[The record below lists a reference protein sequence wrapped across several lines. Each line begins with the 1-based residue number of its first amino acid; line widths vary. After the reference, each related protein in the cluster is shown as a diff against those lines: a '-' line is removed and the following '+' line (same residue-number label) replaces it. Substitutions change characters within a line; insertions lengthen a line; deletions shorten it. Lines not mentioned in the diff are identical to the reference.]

1 MNPFNVAWLLLKQ
14 EKRQGFY
21 REATIPSNPR
31 EPVSKVSLDRQRHPF
46 ANRFATLA
54 LAQSLADMGKPIEP
68 ETPVAGGG
76 VEQRQMDEVFG
87 QRGHRDDYGTAEGDV
102 MNQYDDPPPNTLQL
116 WNKRRK
122 QLENLASSPLMQML
136 GLNDFKGPNVGMKDG
151 QMTVFDP
158 AFRTFRG
165 HKVGQYGKPLDFNN
179 YSIHP
184 NIEHSIKRVPS
195 DELAELTQR
204 VKDYRPKLDVWEND
218 GDLRSWQEGM
228 GDYHALR
235 DTLTYLNSLRQDP
248 QQTKLFQYE
257 GFGKDPQQYTD
268 MMQELR

>member
-1 MNPFNVAWLLLKQ
+1 MNAMDAAWLLLKQ
-14 EKRQGFY
+14 QRRQGFY
-21 REATIPSNPR
+21 REAIIPDDKR
-31 EPVSKVSLDRQRHPF
+31 KPVSKVSLDSYRHPF

-54 LAQSLADMGKPIEP
+54 LAQSLSDMGKPIEP

-87 QRGHRDDYGTAEGDV
+87 QRGRYDYGNDIQQRNKNAEQI
-102 MNQYDDPPPNTLQL
+102 N
-116 WNKRRK
+116 
-122 QLENLASSPLMQML
+122 QLERQPLMQML
-136 GLNDFKGPNVGMKDG
+136 GLADLKAPNIGMKDG

-165 HKVGQYGKPLDFNN
+165 HKVNQYGKPLDFEN
-179 YSIHP
+179 YTVHR
-184 NIEHSIKRVPS
+184 NIDENIQNVPS
-195 DELAELTQR
+195 KELAELTQR
-204 VKDYRPKLDVWEND
+204 VKDYRPQFNVWENT
-218 GDLRSWQEGM
+218 GDLDSWQAGM

-257 GFGKDPQQYTD
+257 GFGKDPQRYTE
-268 MMQELR
+268 MMQRLGEQQ

>member
-1 MNPFNVAWLLLKQ
+1 MSPFNTAWMVLK
-14 EKRQGFY
+14 EERKQGYY
-21 REATIPSNPR
+21 REATIPEDR
-31 EPVSKVSLDRQRHPF
+31 RKPVSKVSLDPNNHPF

-54 LAQSLADMGKPIEP
+54 LAQSLADMGEPIEP

-87 QRGHRDDYGTAEGDV
+87 QRGRYDYGNTIEERNKNAE
-102 MNQYDDPPPNTLQL
+102 QIY
-116 WNKRRK
+116 
-122 QLENLASSPLMQML
+122 QLERFPMMQML
-136 GLNDFKGPNVGMKDG
+136 GLADLKGPNTGMKDG
-151 QMTVFDP
+151 QLTVFDP

-165 HKVGQYGKPLDFNN
+165 HKVGQYGKPLDFDN
-179 YSIHP
+179 YSIHH
-184 NIEHSIKRVPS
+184 NIRGNVQKVPS

-204 VKDYRPKLDVWEND
+204 VKDYRPQLDVWENA
-218 GDLRSWQEGM
+218 GDLRSWQSGM

-257 GFGKDPQQYTD
+257 GFGKDPQSYTN
-268 MMQELR
+268 MMNYLGEQQ